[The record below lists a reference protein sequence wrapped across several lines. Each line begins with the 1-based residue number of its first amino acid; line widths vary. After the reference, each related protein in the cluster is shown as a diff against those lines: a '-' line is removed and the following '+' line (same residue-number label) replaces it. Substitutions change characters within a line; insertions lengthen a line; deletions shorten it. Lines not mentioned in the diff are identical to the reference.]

1 MMTRQEIV
9 DLLEQHRQAVQR
21 RDLDSLV
28 ALHADRCV
36 VESPMGGRTTGHDG
50 LRRVY
55 EAWFAAF
62 PDVEFAW
69 EPPIVDGER
78 VARITT
84 VSGTDRGGFMGM
96 QPTGKHFSMP
106 IVQLFT
112 IGDGVIVQERRI
124 YDFTGLLVQ
133 IGAIKAKPA

>member
-1 MMTRQEIV
+1 MMTREEISAV
-9 DLLEQHRQAVQR
+9 LEQHHQALQR
-21 RDLDSLV
+21 RDLETLV
-28 ALHADRCV
+28 ALHSERCV
-36 VESPMGGRTTGHDG
+36 VESPMAGRTTGVEG

-55 EAWFAAF
+55 QTWFAAF
-62 PDVEFAW
+62 PDAEFAP
-69 EPPIVDGER
+69 EPPLIDGER

-96 QPTGKHFSMP
+96 EPTGKHFTMQ

-112 IGDGVIVQERRI
+112 VADGRIVQERRI